1 MEMSHGCAY
10 IIRVGPR
17 FGLSKSVPILIA
29 HLLINIKK
37 KNIKVQFIYYYFFN
51 AKSMLHC
58 VFQLKLHKKKKQNV
72 TPVTVL
78 YN

>member
-37 KNIKVQFIYYYFFN
+37 KNIKVQFFFFN

-58 VFQLKLHKKKKQNV
+58 VFQLKLHKKGRSKM
-72 TPVTVL
+72 
-78 YN
+78 

>member
-1 MEMSHGCAY
+1 MEMSHGWAY

-17 FGLSKSVPILIA
+17 FGLSKPVPILVA

-37 KNIKVQFIYYYFFN
+37 KNIKVQFIFFFN

-58 VFQLKLHKKKKQNV
+58 VFQLKLHKKGRSKM
-72 TPVTVL
+72 
-78 YN
+78 